1 MLASFQK
8 PVARKARS
16 ITPFPLAGVA
26 FAVAMLLAS
35 ASGARADDIR
45 LSSNQRISC
54 NRGLMQGRLQTSTC
68 RSYAYIFNAKTSEN
82 YRCSAG
88 VTVTK
93 DNKDLLKIDTEG
105 SCKKRARLFTNDS
118 SYSFDAAET
127 EGPNTNSFFGPG
139 GYVVWGSDNTKLAAK
154 ACFIITI
161 GGAQNEVERC
171 VDMKFE

>member
-1 MLASFQK
+1 MQALPKGFLH
-8 PVARKARS
+8 KA
-16 ITPFPLAGVA
+16 A
-26 FAVAMLLAS
+26 FAAVVSTLWHTVSPPPAS
-35 ASGARADDIR
+35 AAEEIK

-54 NRGLMQGRLQTSTC
+54 GRGLMPGKLQTSTC
-68 RSYAYIFNAKTSEN
+68 RSYAYIFNTKTTEY
-82 YRCSAG
+82 YRCAAG

-105 SCKKRARLFTNDS
+105 TCQKKERLFKGDS

-139 GYVVWGSDNTKLAAK
+139 GYVIWASDNTKLAAK
-154 ACFIITI
+154 ACFTITI
-161 GGAQNEVERC
+161 TGSQNDVLRC